1 MISVGLASSQDM
13 IPFGWIFWQT
23 TPKNHSIV
31 WLEVVTS
38 FIATSDY
45 FLNTLLCVSQQNGRL
60 MREPEMQEWVS
71 MSKPEDKK
79 AYPLSEELK
88 FAIDRFF
95 FNHYCQAFRT
105 GAFARANCSM

>member
-1 MISVGLASSQDM
+1 
-13 IPFGWIFWQT
+13 
-23 TPKNHSIV
+23 
-31 WLEVVTS
+31 
-38 FIATSDY
+38 
-45 FLNTLLCVSQQNGRL
+45 

-79 AYPLSEELK
+79 GYPLSQELK
-88 FAIDRFF
+88 LAIDRFF